1 MTAVR
6 DSSNITVEDGTAT
19 VKGWVQDVRAL
30 GGIAF
35 VTLRDR
41 FGTIQITLPKKKI
54 DPALFEELTKLP
66 RESVV
71 AVTGE
76 VKASNQTALG
86 LEIIPSAVEV
96 YSKAA
101 TPLPLGVVDKVNVE
115 MDTRLNHRFMDL
127 RKPEI
132 RAIFEL
138 KAMMVELIEE
148 CVRENGFNQVY
159 TPKINAAGAEGGAE
173 LFKIQYFDKP
183 AFLAQSPQ
191 LYKQI
196 LMSTGLDR
204 VFELGPAFRAELS
217 NTNRHVTEF
226 ISFDGEMSWIENE
239 EEVMAKLPLGLG
251 EWTTSVATMA
261 PTNELMGR
269 GQMLKKL
276 MWAYLKIGDIAQV
289 EEVTEALYR
298 EMRYDLSGDMQSE
311 RKLLCQSLMKSGDE
325 RLQQAASRL
334 LEASQRMGG
343 EHQMQEVGTWLQ
355 QDLAKSME
363 ADLLVAQTRKVSRQ
377 QVVEEAKALP
387 SDLYHHWLTDA
398 RTFARVLYGM
408 RLAREDV
415 LRVLSCLI
423 WLDRTAEE
431 EVCTLTEEDVFVRRV
446 VDETK
451 LLFKHERNK
460 ADGIRQVMNK
470 LGRSDAETELDAWI
484 EGRETPAARAIEE
497 QTGAIERVLRQQA
510 EALRQMARQ
519 PRTETINGDK
529 YVMESGSQ
537 QVQMALPLGT
547 DAAEV
552 AGRLTGGVH
561 Q

>member
-6 DSSNITVEDGTAT
+6 DSSNISVDDGTAT

-71 AVTGE
+71 AITGE

-148 CVRENGFNQVY
+148 CVRANSFNQVY

-239 EEVMAKLPLGLG
+239 EEVMAMIETIVDHVLTGLKERGKKQLELLGKEIKVPARPYPILTYSECLKMVQDAGLPLKEGDDLG
-251 EWTTSVATMA
+251 TEG
-261 PTNELMGR
+261 E
-269 GQMLKKL
+269 KI
-276 MWAYLKIGDIAQV
+276 IGDKMAEKGVELYFIA
-289 EEVTEALYR
+289 EYP
-298 EMRYDLSGDMQSE
+298 
-311 RKLLCQSLMKSGDE
+311 
-325 RLQQAASRL
+325 
-334 LEASQRMGG
+334 
-343 EHQMQEVGTWLQ
+343 
-355 QDLAKSME
+355 
-363 ADLLVAQTRKVSRQ
+363 
-377 QVVEEAKALP
+377 EEAKP
-387 SDLYHHWLTDA
+387 FYIMEKDGTPYSFSFDLDYKGQEISSGGQREHRYDRLVA
-398 RTFARVLYGM
+398 RMEKKGLNPADFEFYLEAFRYGM
-408 RLAREDV
+408 PPHGG
-415 LRVLSCLI
+415 
-423 WLDRTAEE
+423 W
-431 EVCTLTEEDVFVRRV
+431 
-446 VDETK
+446 
-451 LLFKHERNK
+451 
-460 ADGIRQVMNK
+460 GI
-470 LGRSDAETELDAWI
+470 G
-484 EGRETPAARAIEE
+484 
-497 QTGAIERVLRQQA
+497 IERLLVKMLDLGNIR
-510 EALRQMARQ
+510 EAILF
-519 PRTETINGDK
+519 PRDP
-529 YVMESGSQ
+529 
-537 QVQMALPLGT
+537 A
-547 DAAEV
+547 
-552 AGRLTGGVH
+552 RLTP
-561 Q
+561 

>member
-239 EEVMAKLPLGLG
+239 EEVMAMIETIVDHVLTGLKERGKKQLEILGKEIKVPARPYPILTYSECLKMVQDAGLPLKEGDDLG
-251 EWTTSVATMA
+251 TEG
-261 PTNELMGR
+261 E
-269 GQMLKKL
+269 KI
-276 MWAYLKIGDIAQV
+276 IGDKMAEKGVEPYFIA
-289 EEVTEALYR
+289 EYP
-298 EMRYDLSGDMQSE
+298 
-311 RKLLCQSLMKSGDE
+311 
-325 RLQQAASRL
+325 
-334 LEASQRMGG
+334 
-343 EHQMQEVGTWLQ
+343 
-355 QDLAKSME
+355 
-363 ADLLVAQTRKVSRQ
+363 
-377 QVVEEAKALP
+377 EEAKP
-387 SDLYHHWLTDA
+387 FYIMEKDGTPYSFSFDLDYKGQEISSGGQREHRYDRLVA
-398 RTFARVLYGM
+398 RMEKKGLNPADFEFYLEAFRYGM
-408 RLAREDV
+408 PPHGG
-415 LRVLSCLI
+415 
-423 WLDRTAEE
+423 W
-431 EVCTLTEEDVFVRRV
+431 
-446 VDETK
+446 
-451 LLFKHERNK
+451 
-460 ADGIRQVMNK
+460 GI
-470 LGRSDAETELDAWI
+470 G
-484 EGRETPAARAIEE
+484 
-497 QTGAIERVLRQQA
+497 IERLLVKMLDLGNIR
-510 EALRQMARQ
+510 EAILF
-519 PRTETINGDK
+519 PRDP
-529 YVMESGSQ
+529 
-537 QVQMALPLGT
+537 A
-547 DAAEV
+547 
-552 AGRLTGGVH
+552 RLTP
-561 Q
+561 

>member
-239 EEVMAKLPLGLG
+239 EEVMAMIETIVDHVLTGLKERGKKQLEILGKEINVPARPYPILTYSECLKMVQDAGLPLKEGDDLG
-251 EWTTSVATMA
+251 TEG
-261 PTNELMGR
+261 E
-269 GQMLKKL
+269 KI
-276 MWAYLKIGDIAQV
+276 IGDKMAEKGVELYFIA
-289 EEVTEALYR
+289 EYP
-298 EMRYDLSGDMQSE
+298 
-311 RKLLCQSLMKSGDE
+311 
-325 RLQQAASRL
+325 
-334 LEASQRMGG
+334 
-343 EHQMQEVGTWLQ
+343 
-355 QDLAKSME
+355 
-363 ADLLVAQTRKVSRQ
+363 
-377 QVVEEAKALP
+377 EEAKP
-387 SDLYHHWLTDA
+387 FYIMEKDGTPYSFSFDLDYKGQEISSGGQREHRYDRLVA
-398 RTFARVLYGM
+398 RMEKKGLNPADFEFYLEAFRYGM
-408 RLAREDV
+408 PPHGG
-415 LRVLSCLI
+415 
-423 WLDRTAEE
+423 W
-431 EVCTLTEEDVFVRRV
+431 
-446 VDETK
+446 
-451 LLFKHERNK
+451 
-460 ADGIRQVMNK
+460 GI
-470 LGRSDAETELDAWI
+470 G
-484 EGRETPAARAIEE
+484 
-497 QTGAIERVLRQQA
+497 IERLLVKMLDLGNIR
-510 EALRQMARQ
+510 EAILF
-519 PRTETINGDK
+519 PRDP
-529 YVMESGSQ
+529 
-537 QVQMALPLGT
+537 A
-547 DAAEV
+547 
-552 AGRLTGGVH
+552 RLTP
-561 Q
+561 

>member
-239 EEVMAKLPLGLG
+239 EEVMAMIETIVDHVLTGLKERGKKQLEILGKEIKVPARPYPILTYSECLKMVQDAGLPLKEGDDLG
-251 EWTTSVATMA
+251 TEG
-261 PTNELMGR
+261 E
-269 GQMLKKL
+269 KI
-276 MWAYLKIGDIAQV
+276 IGDKMAEKGVELYFIA
-289 EEVTEALYR
+289 EYP
-298 EMRYDLSGDMQSE
+298 
-311 RKLLCQSLMKSGDE
+311 
-325 RLQQAASRL
+325 
-334 LEASQRMGG
+334 
-343 EHQMQEVGTWLQ
+343 
-355 QDLAKSME
+355 
-363 ADLLVAQTRKVSRQ
+363 
-377 QVVEEAKALP
+377 EEAKP
-387 SDLYHHWLTDA
+387 FYIMEKDGTPYSFSFDLDYKGQEISSGGQREHRYDRLVA
-398 RTFARVLYGM
+398 RMEKKGLDPKDFQFYLEAFEYGM
-408 RLAREDV
+408 PPHGG
-415 LRVLSCLI
+415 
-423 WLDRTAEE
+423 W
-431 EVCTLTEEDVFVRRV
+431 
-446 VDETK
+446 
-451 LLFKHERNK
+451 
-460 ADGIRQVMNK
+460 GI
-470 LGRSDAETELDAWI
+470 G
-484 EGRETPAARAIEE
+484 
-497 QTGAIERVLRQQA
+497 IERLLVKMLDLGNIR
-510 EALRQMARQ
+510 EAILF
-519 PRTETINGDK
+519 PRDP
-529 YVMESGSQ
+529 
-537 QVQMALPLGT
+537 A
-547 DAAEV
+547 
-552 AGRLTGGVH
+552 RLTP
-561 Q
+561 